1 MTSPTI
7 TVELLEK
14 RAEEIGQQ
22 NSGWYLDWTP
32 GIPGHQLINREWHPA
47 DLDSL
52 LDGVDDDHREM
63 LLRDYSAQLF
73 AIAVKSAHEAE
84 SV

>member
-14 RAEEIGQQ
+14 RAAEIGSE
-22 NSGWYLDWTP
+22 NSAWYRDWP
-32 GIPGHQLINREWHPA
+32 ASIPGHQMINREWHPA
-47 DLDSL
+47 DLSAL
-52 LDGVDDDHREM
+52 LDGIDDDHRDM

-73 AIAVKSAHEAE
+73 AIAVKAAHEA
-84 SV
+84 S